1 MAASIALHAVVI
13 PSLDAVES
21 QDPSC
26 AAAVNSI
33 KNALEKAEE
42 RNPGIVHELI
52 DAILESE
59 QSKGGEES
67 IEKLLRVANKDIKA
81 YTFSES
87 TPELKELGTQ
97 ARLLKSILSRIPDEI
112 NDRTKF
118 LSLLRE
124 IASCIKSTLE
134 SISAVF
140 KLNGSLI
147 QAEHS
152 ALELKKKVFVRVSKS
167 FSETLKRYF
176 KDGRK
181 DAVLRSA
188 HRLINQTNSILL
200 TLKKVLEN

>member
-21 QDPSC
+21 QDPTT

-67 IEKLLRVANKDIKA
+67 IEKLLRVANKDIEA
-81 YTFSES
+81 YKF
-87 TPELKELGTQ
+87 PEKTKELTELGKV
-97 ARLLKSILSRIPDEI
+97 ARELKSILARIPDEI

-118 LSLLRE
+118 LGLIRE
-124 IASCIKSTLE
+124 IASCIKLTLN
-134 SISAVF
+134 AVTTMF
-140 KLNGSLI
+140 SENSSLI
-147 QAEHS
+147 SSEAA
-152 ALELKKKVFVRVSKS
+152 ALEQKKKIFVRVSKS

-181 DAVLRSA
+181 EAVLRSA
-188 HRLINQTNSILL
+188 HRLTNQTNSILL
-200 TLKKVLEN
+200 SLKKCL